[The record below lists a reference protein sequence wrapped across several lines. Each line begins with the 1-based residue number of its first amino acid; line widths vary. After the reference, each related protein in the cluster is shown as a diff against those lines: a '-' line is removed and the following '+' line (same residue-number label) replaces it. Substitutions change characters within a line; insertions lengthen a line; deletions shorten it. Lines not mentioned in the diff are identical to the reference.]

1 MSAVTAIDGIFVGHG
16 VGSDRIAAVNICIP
30 LLMIFTGIG
39 LMAGVGSSVVAS
51 THLARGK
58 VKAARLNV
66 TQSLLFVTVVTLVPS
81 VFVMSFPRQTAYLL
95 GASNIAADGWG
106 LFGVVCS
113 FADLSDV
120 DSRFAVRDPV
130 GWRPEVRDVVQYRI
144 RTHQCRVG
152 LAVHLSAGLGCDG
165 LAFATSVSIVTG
177 GVMALSYLL
186 FFAAICD
193 CTGETEQEEPEALA
207 AQYRLPMPDRFFG
220 SARRSDAGD
229 VDVCR

>member
-1 MSAVTAIDGIFVGHG
+1 M
-16 VGSDRIAAVNICIP
+16 
-30 LLMIFTGIG
+30 
-39 LMAGVGSSVVAS
+39 
-51 THLARGK
+51 
-58 VKAARLNV
+58 
-66 TQSLLFVTVVTLVPS
+66 
-81 VFVMSFPRQTAYLL
+81 
-95 GASNIAADGWG
+95 
-106 LFGVVCS
+106 VCS

-165 LAFATSVSIVTG
+165 RRFRHLGQYRDRRGDGSFLSVVFCPPS
-177 GVMALSYLL
+177 
-186 FFAAICD
+186 AIAP
-193 CTGETEQEEPEALA
+193 GETEQEEPEALA